1 MQGYLEMVC
10 LIFTPRQNEG
20 YCHHN
25 VCLSVVCEH
34 FLVNTKSSKSY
45 PILMKLHRIV
55 PWGVRM
61 NPIEFRND
69 DVISDVISGKSALL
83 ACKHSNSSKSYPISM
98 KLHRIVP

>member
-1 MQGYLEMVC
+1 
-10 LIFTPRQNEG
+10 
-20 YCHHN
+20 
-25 VCLSVVCEH
+25 
-34 FLVNTKSSKSY
+34 
-45 PILMKLHRIV
+45 MKLHRIV

-98 KLHRIVP
+98 KLHRIVPWGVRMTPLLNFVTMTSSMTSFPVKSLSALVNTVTQLNLI